1 MAQKF
6 HEPFSPTILET
17 KVTPRFVKIINDVAD
32 DVLSSE
38 EKSKKWDWSHRL
50 VGKVNKEILI
60 PVTDEGDRAF
70 LFKTM
75 KQGCLDYLNHMI
87 KIKRNNP
94 WTRMD
99 IGGNPTIDN
108 IHLTHSWVVSQ
119 YAGDFNPFHHHN
131 GDFSAGV
138 YLKVPEGMN
147 DEWEEDFQ
155 VHYPAKGLIEFGY
168 GESQSFRCDNIK
180 FKPEVG
186 KFLVFPSWL
195 KHLVYPF
202 SVEGERRMM
211 SFNATVV
218 TK

>member
-75 KQGCLDYLNHMI
+75 KQGCLDYF
-87 KIKRNNP
+87 P
-94 WTRMD
+94 WSRQ
-99 IGGNPTIDN
+99 
-108 IHLTHSWVVSQ
+108 HVQ
-119 YAGDFNPFHHHN
+119 
-131 GDFSAGV
+131 
-138 YLKVPEGMN
+138 
-147 DEWEEDFQ
+147 
-155 VHYPAKGLIEFGY
+155 GLETT
-168 GESQSFRCDNIK
+168 C
-180 FKPEVG
+180 
-186 KFLVFPSWL
+186 
-195 KHLVYPF
+195 
-202 SVEGERRMM
+202 
-211 SFNATVV
+211 
-218 TK
+218 